1 MRNLL
6 FRNVTSG
13 DKRRKILASSEFIEQ
28 KGVRSCVHRHLVC
41 RIEEMP
47 KTRDFLPRPTLY
59 VVRRQDTMLRLE
71 HFYCRIKGQM
81 YLANNNHVF
90 LVSFIHSL
98 RIELSAIQK
107 IYSL

>member
-6 FRNVTSG
+6 FRNVTSD
-13 DKRRKILASSEFIEQ
+13 DKRRRILASSEFIEQ

-41 RIEEMP
+41 RIEEMS
-47 KTRDFLPRPTLY
+47 KAQDFLPRPTLS
-59 VVRRQDTMLRLE
+59 VVRKQDTRFKLE

-81 YLANNNHVF
+81 YLANNNQVF

-107 IYSL
+107 IYSI